1 MTAARRIALALVCGA
16 ALGACDRQ
24 HEVRV
29 PDVEDHAKAR
39 KVEAATQRAIEHP
52 VDILDDATVTAKVKT
67 ALIAE
72 PGLKALEIDVD
83 TRDNVVTLNG
93 TVETAA
99 IRADAERIALKTS
112 GVKQVKNKL
121 TVKQRS

>member
-1 MTAARRIALALVCGA
+1 MTAARRIGLALLCGA
-16 ALGACDRQ
+16 SLAACDRQ
-24 HEVRV
+24 HQVRA

-39 KVEAATQRAIEHP
+39 QVEAATARAIEHP
-52 VDILDDATVTAKVKT
+52 ADIFDDATVTAKVKT

-83 TRDNVVTLNG
+83 TRDNIVTLNG
-93 TVETAA
+93 TVATAA
-99 IRADAERIALKTS
+99 MRDDAERIALKTS
-112 GVKQVKNKL
+112 GVKQVKNNL

>member
-1 MTAARRIALALVCGA
+1 MTAARCLGLLVLCGA
-16 ALGACDRQ
+16 SLVACDRQ
-24 HEVRV
+24 HEVRA

-39 KVEAATQRAIEHP
+39 RVEAATQRAIEHP
-52 VDILDDATVTAKVKT
+52 ADIIDDATVTAKVKT

-83 TRDNVVTLNG
+83 TRDNIVTLNG

-99 IRADAERIALKTS
+99 LRDDAERIALKTS
-112 GVKQVKNKL
+112 GVKQVKNNL